1 MKADPFGADFDIA
14 QRAAAPILAARAPRL
29 AGWSIAA
36 PAAPAIRARRLRIM
50 TLADCAASPPRGYII
65 KGLLAPGDLA
75 VLFGPPG
82 AGKSLIAPY
91 LAHAVAAGR
100 SIFGR
105 RVRQGVVLYVAAEDG
120 AGMKLR
126 ATALRALHG
135 DADGLRIVAEP
146 VDLMGDGI
154 TNTADLGDLHTI
166 ARSLGAVLIVL
177 DTLAAAFP
185 ALDEND
191 GRSMGRVVK
200 VLRDLGA
207 PAEAEG
213 AEPTWQGAAV
223 MAVHHAAK
231 GGGTT
236 PRGHGVLDGAADVTL
251 RIDVPEDR
259 TAARSVKLGKN
270 RNGSSLD
277 GFAFTIR
284 AEDLGTDEDGD
295 RITAPVAE
303 EAEAGGRGARPLTPQ
318 QRTALR
324 MLTDVALAEGVPL
337 PASWLMPAD
346 LRAVPIERWAAECE
360 TRHLSASPEPR
371 SRKQIFKRA
380 AEDLRNRS
388 AVAMR
393 DGLVWAM
400 GA

>member
-1 MKADPFGADFDIA
+1 MMNGHSPETALAPFQRKAVP
-14 QRAAAPILAARAPRL
+14 PIGKRDEKAEAKRE
-29 AGWSIAA
+29 AG
-36 PAAPAIRARRLRIM
+36 RLRVLTM
-50 TLADCAASPPRGYII
+50 ADCAAAAPRGYIV
-65 KGLLAPGDLA
+65 KGLIAPADLA

-82 AGKSLIAPY
+82 AGKSVVAPY

-100 SIFGR
+100 SVFGR
-105 RVRQGVVLYVAAEDG
+105 RVRQGVVLYIAAEDG
-120 AGMKLR
+120 SGMKLR
-126 ATALRALHG
+126 AKALRQLCG
-135 DADGLRIVAEP
+135 DAAGLRIVVQP
-146 VDLMGDGI
+146 VNLMGDGSAD
-154 TNTADLGDLHTI
+154 TADLGELRAI
-166 ARSLGAVLIVL
+166 ARRLGAVLIVL

-185 ALDEND
+185 GVDEND
-191 GRSMGRVVK
+191 GRSMGWVVK

-213 AEPTWQGAAV
+213 EAPAWSGAAV
-223 MAVHHAAK
+223 VAVHHAAK

-236 PRGHGVLDGAADVTL
+236 PRGHGVLDGAADVTM
-251 RIDVPEDR
+251 RIEVSEDR
-259 TAARSVKLGKN
+259 TAPRTVKLGKN

-284 AEDLGTDEDGD
+284 AETLGEDEDGD

-303 EAEAGGRGARPLTPQ
+303 EAEIESGRAGGAKALTPQ

-324 MLTDVALAEGVPL
+324 MLVDVAQTEGVAL
-337 PASWLMPAD
+337 PAAWQMPAD

-360 TRHLSASPEPR
+360 ARHLSASPEAR

-380 AEDLRNRS
+380 AEDLRNRV

-393 DGLVWAM
+393 EGLVWAT